1 MVEEMLQEV
10 GGRRLIVVDGV
21 EVIEG
26 VETIEGKG
34 VWVVD
39 NLLGL
44 IVSEAEERKCRWPAI
59 GSQGKIRFKVE
70 ETLGIQEFFLV
81 DSHWK

>member
-34 VWVVD
+34 V
-39 NLLGL
+39 
-44 IVSEAEERKCRWPAI
+44 
-59 GSQGKIRFKVE
+59 
-70 ETLGIQEFFLV
+70 
-81 DSHWK
+81 